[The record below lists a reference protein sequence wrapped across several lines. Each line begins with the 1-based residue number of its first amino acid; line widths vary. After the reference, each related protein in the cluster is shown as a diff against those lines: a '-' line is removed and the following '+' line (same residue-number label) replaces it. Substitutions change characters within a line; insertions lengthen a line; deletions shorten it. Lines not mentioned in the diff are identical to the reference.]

1 MKFEDKVAQLEN
13 IAKKIGD
20 DNVGLEESLELY
32 RQGVTLAK
40 DCLAVLNENKLKVK
54 EISDEITA
62 LFEEK

>member
-1 MKFEDKVAQLEN
+1 MKFEDKVAQLEV

-20 DNVGLEESLELY
+20 DNLGLEESLEFY

-40 DCLAVLNENKLKVK
+40 ECMNVLNENKIKVK

-62 LFEEK
+62 LFEGK